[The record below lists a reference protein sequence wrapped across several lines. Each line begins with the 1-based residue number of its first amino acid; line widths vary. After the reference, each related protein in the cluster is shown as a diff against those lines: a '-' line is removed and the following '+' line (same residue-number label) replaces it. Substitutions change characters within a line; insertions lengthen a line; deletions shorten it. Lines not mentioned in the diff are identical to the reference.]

1 MSIKARSIKLS
12 IINLNNN
19 RIVGIHKGADIKNWN
34 LGTLIKEPIENFY
47 EENKNDKKEINEKE
61 KNKEP
66 IEKLYKENNNK
77 KQNVEMN
84 EKGKNIIDNEDKKEK
99 NDDNKIQNKTDN
111 NIEYL
116 SENYPKCDLSFKVI
130 MIGDSGKIYYFYF
143 IYII

>member
-1 MSIKARSIKLS
+1 M
-12 IINLNNN
+12 
-19 RIVGIHKGADIKNWN
+19 GIHKGADIKNWN
-34 LGTLIKEPIENFY
+34 LGTFIKEPLENFY

-66 IEKLYKENNNK
+66 IEKFFKENNNK
-77 KQNVEMN
+77 NQNVEMN

-99 NDDNKIQNKTDN
+99 NDDNKIHNKTDY

-116 SENYPKCDLSFKVI
+116 SEDYPKCDLFFKVI
-130 MIGDSGKIYYFYF
+130 MIGDKGKIYYFYF